1 MSRSSWVEGFVQDVE
16 HTTSPTR
23 EGALQALSLPQSS
36 NPLNTPKRPR
46 QQLRLWTERPAPAA
60 PPLPFPLPESL
71 TRATPQK
78 AVPRRPGGERPPEG
92 WGGRGRNAR
101 LRVQSETL
109 ASQLEGTSGNSAHLY
124 PNRKKPPSL
133 QPECNLNGTGV
144 GSGEWGVGV
153 CSAGSRGEGGWGVE
167 SRRES
172 ASVSAKSRRSTVS
185 IDGCRL
191 HLQDTPPGPEV
202 RNAVESWP
210 CRNKLCGSRVSLN
223 LSRPHYPSP
232 ENKAAGL
239 AGSLGLPY
247 LLITFICWL
256 PVLQYKIVTLE

>member
-1 MSRSSWVEGFVQDVE
+1 MA
-16 HTTSPTR
+16 R
-23 EGALQALSLPQSS
+23 E
-36 NPLNTPKRPR
+36 
-46 QQLRLWTERPAPAA
+46 W
-60 PPLPFPLPESL
+60 
-71 TRATPQK
+71 
-78 AVPRRPGGERPPEG
+78 
-92 WGGRGRNAR
+92 
-101 LRVQSETL
+101 
-109 ASQLEGTSGNSAHLY
+109 
-124 PNRKKPPSL
+124 
-133 QPECNLNGTGV
+133 GV
-144 GSGEWGVGV
+144 GSGEWGSAVPGV
-153 CSAGSRGEGGWGVE
+153 EGKGDGGVE

-239 AGSLGLPY
+239 AGRLGLPY
-247 LLITFICWL
+247 LLITLSVGSLSSSTKLWHWSRWFQSPLWHWGSMIQLTNEQGSLWQSQWPLLCQIMIGMCFSRMPPAQPPVHLVGNQLLLSAHL
-256 PVLQYKIVTLE
+256 PTRKSSNRDRMIHSIFNRDPTLTLNLALRLSKTANTQRTYSQPWEPARGRARDCAGGWKENWHELQRKGALS